1 MMKEEFTMGYIQM
14 IDGEKDPRNLLTIF
28 NLTPI
33 IINNFPIGK
42 NNIWV
47 RYSIFGL
54 CAFPVGSFWVK
65 MICLENSCKR
75 WI

>member
-1 MMKEEFTMGYIQM
+1 MKEEFTMGYIQM

-42 NNIWV
+42 NNI
-47 RYSIFGL
+47 
-54 CAFPVGSFWVK
+54 
-65 MICLENSCKR
+65 
-75 WI
+75 